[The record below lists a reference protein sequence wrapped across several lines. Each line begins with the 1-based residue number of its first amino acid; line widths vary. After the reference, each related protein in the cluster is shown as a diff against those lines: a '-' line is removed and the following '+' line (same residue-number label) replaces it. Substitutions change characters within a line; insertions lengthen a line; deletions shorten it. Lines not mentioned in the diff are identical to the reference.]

1 MNTDSKYFLR
11 NKGGVLSYFSRTSGP
26 DWQQVLKLGF
36 LEKLIQGGRT
46 RLGEDGINDLK
57 YLLLAMAESQK
68 SKYFPPSIVRDF
80 RQHIGLENGEDSQE
94 ASESDDGEREFDG
107 DDSSN
112 DSELEGLSYQDA
124 SSNESET
131 PFVYSLDTDR
141 SQIPT
146 LSQQGNQH
154 FLWLEKRIQEF
165 LANADGTSTALDN
178 LDKVCDFLRA
188 SDLDKQLA
196 KFFYASFHGLDT
208 IICRII
214 PKTEVDVIDISEK
227 QGLFQILQD
236 IFGQEHHDLIKK
248 LALD

>member
-26 DWQQVLKLGF
+26 DWQQVLNLGF
-36 LEKLIQGGRT
+36 LKKLIQGGRN
-46 RLGEDGINDLK
+46 RLGDEGINDLK
-57 YLLLAMAESQK
+57 YLLLATAESQK

-80 RQHIGLENGEDSQE
+80 RQHIGLENGENSQE
-94 ASESDDGEREFDG
+94 ASQSESDDGERDFDV

-131 PFVYSLDTDR
+131 PVVYSLDTDR

-154 FLWLEKRIQEF
+154 FLWLEDKIQEF
-165 LANADGTSTALDN
+165 LARECSH
-178 LDKVCDFLRA
+178 K
-188 SDLDKQLA
+188 
-196 KFFYASFHGLDT
+196 
-208 IICRII
+208 
-214 PKTEVDVIDISEK
+214 
-227 QGLFQILQD
+227 
-236 IFGQEHHDLIKK
+236 IKSMR
-248 LALD
+248 